1 MSNYQQINSENGL
14 TGAINEQKQL
24 ILAHK
29 SYYFNHILHKY
40 ASIKSKMPEMY
51 FYRAKMDRFRSH
63 GNYDNHKQE
72 AGAMTGSVF
81 FLNQSREANLLLFI
95 NI

>member
-24 ILAHK
+24 KLAHK
-29 SYYFNHILHKY
+29 SYYCNHILHKY
-40 ASIKSKMPEMY
+40 ASIKSKVPEMS
-51 FYRAKMDRFRSH
+51 FYRAKMNVDRFRSH

-72 AGAMTGSVF
+72 AGAMTGSV
-81 FLNQSREANLLLFI
+81 NQSREANLLLFT